1 MPSYVSAS
9 KNSLCLFSCSLAFLL
24 SPMSRV
30 GRACV
35 VAPELLCLGKK
46 EKDYVME
53 HYLSNWVL
61 ELTDQYLICIS
72 GIYLEV
78 MRKQWPSCVTQVS
91 QFIREGVYSSQQ
103 WCSDQPRGKTYWKR
117 ALFPIIAAM
126 LDAKHSSYLKE
137 SKSLFWSQVWVTMV
151 PKHRL
156 GYSKYCALKPWPF
169 GEVSIV
175 TEPWIEV
182 LFKCIGR
189 NIRWVC

>member
-9 KNSLCLFSCSLAFLL
+9 KNSLCLFRCSLAFLL

-46 EKDYVME
+46 RKRLCNGT
-53 HYLSNWVL
+53 LSFKL
-61 ELTDQYLICIS
+61 SS
-72 GIYLEV
+72 GIDRSIFDLYIWYLFGSDEEAVALLCGPGIPVYKGQCLFLTAV
-78 MRKQWPSCVTQVS
+78 MFWPA
-91 QFIREGVYSSQQ
+91 
-103 WCSDQPRGKTYWKR
+103 WGKTYWKR

-126 LDAKHSSYLKE
+126 LDAKHSSHLKE
-137 SKSLFWSQVWVTMV
+137 SKSLFWSQVWVTMA
-151 PKHRL
+151 PEHRL
-156 GYSKYCALKPWPF
+156 SYSKYCALKWWPF
-169 GEVSIV
+169 GEVYIV

-189 NIRWVC
+189 NIR